1 LAVRLSLGAGRA
13 RLIRLLLTEAM
24 VIAAAGGVAAMGI
37 ATVVGGVVHRV
48 LVPRADW
55 SGGIVDSHVMIFTL
69 VTTLFIGI
77 LLGVMPA
84 LRGGSTQLVDALKS
98 SARDGGGHRSRI
110 RTALTISQAALATLL
125 LSGASLFVW
134 SFEKVR
140 TLDLGIQ
147 SERVVQITPSRQPM
161 SPDLAREAADRERA
175 RRAQFAAEALARVR
189 ALPMVDHAAIADGF
203 PLGGNAYGLQ
213 VTVPGLDSLPR
224 LAGDSHWTDFAAVS
238 PDYFATV
245 GTKILRGR
253 AFTDGDRA
261 GSVLVAIV
269 NKSMADEVWPG
280 RDPVGQCLLIDVGK
294 TRECTTV
301 VGIAADARRRGVRDQ
316 PSMFFYVPFG
326 QIADRASSLRL
337 LVRPKSAD
345 AASAIP
351 GLQQAVRALDP
362 TIRYVNAQLLQE
374 RIEPDFRTWRVGA
387 MMFSLFAALALAVAA
402 VGLFSV
408 VAYLVE
414 QRRHEI
420 GVRLAL
426 GAQAGE
432 IVALL
437 LRGAIGTTVAGVLLG
452 AALSLV
458 LSRIAQPLLFETNAR
473 SPAMLG
479 VVALVLVAT
488 AVVASGVPALRA
500 RRIDPMMAL
509 RDE

>member
-1 LAVRLSLGAGRA
+1 
-13 RLIRLLLTEAM
+13 M
-24 VIAAAGGVAAMGI
+24 
-37 ATVVGGVVHRV
+37 
-48 LVPRADW
+48 
-55 SGGIVDSHVMIFTL
+55 
-69 VTTLFIGI
+69 
-77 LLGVMPA
+77 
-84 LRGGSTQLVDALKS
+84 
-98 SARDGGGHRSRI
+98 
-110 RTALTISQAALATLL
+110 
-125 LSGASLFVW
+125 
-134 SFEKVR
+134 
-140 TLDLGIQ
+140 
-147 SERVVQITPSRQPM
+147 
-161 SPDLAREAADRERA
+161 
-175 RRAQFAAEALARVR
+175 
-189 ALPMVDHAAIADGF
+189 
-203 PLGGNAYGLQ
+203 
-213 VTVPGLDSLPR
+213 
-224 LAGDSHWTDFAAVS
+224 
-238 PDYFATV
+238 
-245 GTKILRGR
+245 
-253 AFTDGDRA
+253 
-261 GSVLVAIV
+261 LVAIV

-280 RDPVGQCLLIDVGK
+280 SDPVGQCLLIDVGK

-437 LRGAIGTTVAGVLLG
+437 LRGAIGTTAAGVLLG

-473 SPAMLG
+473 SPAMLS